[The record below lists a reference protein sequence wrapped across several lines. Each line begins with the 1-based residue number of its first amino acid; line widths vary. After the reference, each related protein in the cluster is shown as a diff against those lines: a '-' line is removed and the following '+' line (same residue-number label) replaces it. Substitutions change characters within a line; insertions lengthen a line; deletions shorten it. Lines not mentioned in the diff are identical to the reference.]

1 MIGTG
6 RAVEVL
12 HDRGPAAPAGAD
24 RWTAGS
30 GYLIG
35 GRLVLTAA
43 HAVDYRQ
50 DLVQGGHLLV
60 RTIAGRELAA
70 SVVLVC
76 DEPSQVD
83 LALLEISDLRFDEDL
98 RPVGFARVDRDSPAP
113 VRNCWA
119 VGFPRFGEAG
129 AVLAGGSRRE
139 SWHVGGVILP
149 GGKLRAGLLSLQ
161 VTSAPQPVPVSPGGS
176 AWEGMSGAV
185 VFTADPRGGEL
196 ALGVITTH
204 HRTEGESALTVVP
217 VTALAGLPAAADWWR
232 RLGVAAPGA
241 LPVLPPPSASDER
254 RSRLAGERAMK
265 EHWDPR
271 ARGVEQGARP
281 GWFFTG
287 RRRALSQLAAW
298 LTAAPDP
305 ADNIQVVT
313 GGPGS
318 GKSAVLARLVTMSDP
333 RYRASLPEPLA
344 AADPVA
350 DLPTGL
356 IDVAVH
362 ARTALTSEVLSAL
375 AAAAGAPQA
384 DLDGLIERLLER
396 PEAFTIV
403 VDALDE
409 ADNPP
414 ALALALRRL
423 ASETAD
429 AGVRLLAG
437 TRPGGPD
444 RRLITSLGLHSRD
457 DDPALID
464 LDTPAYLSR
473 DDLAEYVRRRLL
485 LTDVQPVPGRLD
497 TPYRGRE
504 ALAGQVAAAVAKA
517 AYPAFLIGQLV
528 SRALLRSQPLSP
540 QDPGWRQFPNTVA
553 TAMDQY
559 LFSGG
564 NQAEQD
570 RVEDLL
576 RPLAYARGDGLPLDE
591 AGLWPLLATA
601 LARPG
606 RSYTTGDIATL
617 LDTAADYLIETV
629 IAGQAAYYRLYHQA
643 LADRLRERDQQ
654 HPRPVSAAQTICRC
668 LLSTMAHH
676 PDGTR
681 DWPAAHPYL
690 LGQLAGHAADA
701 NQLTS
706 LLEDPGFLAAA
717 DPAGLF
723 AALQRHGRP
732 PTANTQI
739 YRHAFPH
746 LRTGAGTAGERASY
760 LQLAARRHHAPLADQ
775 LDQLPLNQPWSA
787 RWALGPRPYPHYVAG
802 RHDGPVRAV
811 AVGQRQGRPVIV
823 SGGVDRVVRV
833 WDLDSGELVL
843 GPLTG
848 HSGEVA
854 AVAVG
859 QRQGRPVIVSGG
871 VDRVVRVWDL
881 DSGELVLGPLTGHSG
896 EVAAV
901 AVGQRQGRPVIV
913 SGDRVVRV
921 WDPDSG
927 ELVLG
932 PLAVH
937 DDWVTAVAVGQ
948 RQGRPVIVS
957 GDRDQTVRVW
967 DLDSGEL
974 VLGPLTGHEGEVWA
988 VAVGQRQGR
997 PVIISG
1003 SDDQTV
1009 RVWDLDSGEL
1019 VLGPL
1024 TGHEGEVWAVATGG
1038 GQGWP
1043 VVVSGSDDQT
1053 VRVWDLDS
1061 GELVLGPLGHAGG
1074 VAAVAVGQRRG
1085 RPVIVSGGGD
1095 QTVRV
1100 WDLDSGQPVR
1110 GPLGP
1115 EGAVYVAAVGQRRG
1129 RPVIVSGGRDRAVR
1143 VWDLDSGELV
1153 LGPLTGHDRPLQA
1166 VAVGQ
1171 RRGRPVIVSGS
1182 GDQTVRVWDLD
1193 SGQPVA
1199 SPLTGHDGEVTAVA
1213 VGQRRGRPVIVSG
1226 GFDRAVRVWDLDS
1239 GELVLGPLTG
1249 HGDWVWAVAVGQ
1261 RQGQPVIVSAS
1272 LDRAVRVWDLD
1283 SGEPVLGPLT
1293 GHEGAVWAV
1302 AVGQQQGRP
1311 VIVSGSSDRTV
1322 RVWDLDSGEPVLGP
1336 LTGHEGAVRTVAIGQ
1351 LKGRPVIIS
1360 GGTDQ
1365 TVQVWDLESK
1375 PHSTLRIELQHQ
1387 VQSVAATANRLV
1399 IGTTA
1404 ELLRVDLL

>member
-1 MIGTG
+1 M
-6 RAVEVL
+6 
-12 HDRGPAAPAGAD
+12 
-24 RWTAGS
+24 
-30 GYLIG
+30 
-35 GRLVLTAA
+35 
-43 HAVDYRQ
+43 
-50 DLVQGGHLLV
+50 

-76 DEPSQVD
+76 DEPSRVD

-139 SWHVGGVILP
+139 TWQVGGVILP

-185 VFTADPRGGEL
+185 VFTADPHGGEL

-217 VTALAGLPAAADWWR
+217 VTALAGLPAAADWWH

-241 LPVLPPPSASDER
+241 LPVLPPPSAADER

-287 RRRALSQLAAW
+287 RRQALSQLAAW

-350 DLPTGL
+350 GLPTGL

-668 LLSTMAHH
+668 LLSTMARH

-723 AALQRHGRP
+723 AALQRPGRP
-732 PTANTQI
+732 PTANAQI

-775 LDQLPLNQPWSA
+775 LDQLPLNQPWTA
-787 RWALGPRPYPHYVAG
+787 RWALGPRPHPHYVAG
-802 RHDGPVRAV
+802 RHDGPVYAV

-881 DSGELVLGPLTGHSG
+881 DSGELVLGPLTGYSG

-901 AVGQRQGRPVIV
+901 AVGQRQGRTVIV
-913 SGDRVVRV
+913 SGDRAVRV
-921 WDPDSG
+921 WDLDSG

-932 PLAVH
+932 PLAGH

-1003 SDDQTV
+1003 GDDQTV

-1074 VAAVAVGQRRG
+1074 VAAVAVGQRQG

-1115 EGAVYVAAVGQRRG
+1115 RRRRVRGGGGPAAGPAGDRLRRPRPSGAGVGPGLGRAGARPAHRPRPPAAGGGGGPAAGPAGDRLRQRRSDG
-1129 RPVIVSGGRDRAVR
+1129 AGVGPGLRPAG
-1143 VWDLDSGELV
+1143 
-1153 LGPLTGHDRPLQA
+1153 
-1166 VAVGQ
+1166 
-1171 RRGRPVIVSGS
+1171 
-1182 GDQTVRVWDLD
+1182 
-1193 SGQPVA
+1193 GQPVHR
-1199 SPLTGHDGEVTAVA
+1199 P
-1213 VGQRRGRPVIVSG
+1213 RR
-1226 GFDRAVRVWDLDS
+1226 
-1239 GELVLGPLTG
+1239 
-1249 HGDWVWAVAVGQ
+1249 
-1261 RQGQPVIVSAS
+1261 
-1272 LDRAVRVWDLD
+1272 
-1283 SGEPVLGPLT
+1283 
-1293 GHEGAVWAV
+1293 
-1302 AVGQQQGRP
+1302 
-1311 VIVSGSSDRTV
+1311 
-1322 RVWDLDSGEPVLGP
+1322 
-1336 LTGHEGAVRTVAIGQ
+1336 
-1351 LKGRPVIIS
+1351 
-1360 GGTDQ
+1360 
-1365 TVQVWDLESK
+1365 
-1375 PHSTLRIELQHQ
+1375 
-1387 VQSVAATANRLV
+1387 
-1399 IGTTA
+1399 
-1404 ELLRVDLL
+1404 